1 MANKPRHRRFG
12 NIRKRASGRYQ
23 IRYPGPD
30 GRLRAGPETYE
41 RKSDAERALA
51 LIEAQ
56 VISGEW
62 ADSDRNKIKLQDYAA
77 YWIAQRAGLRPRTL
91 DLYTWL
97 CSKHINPHMGG
108 VPLGRLTT
116 PMIREWR
123 AKLLR
128 GGVSVSMAA
137 KAYRLLRS
145 ILTTAVEEDKILP
158 RNPCRVRGAGTELTP
173 ERPVL
178 TVAQVFELA
187 ELVGRRP
194 VGNIRRLPDGQYRLR
209 YRRHGVMRTAPEIY
223 STRRAAEA
231 ALWAMGTDGR
241 ADYDH
246 DRRYRALVL
255 LATFASLRWGEATAL
270 RRCDLDL
277 ATGIVRVHAAYAERS
292 TGELVLGPPKSRA
305 ARRILGVPSSIVPAL
320 REHLSLFVGPEA
332 EALMF
337 PGVKGGPLRRSNF
350 NKMAAWPQAVRV
362 IGAAGLHFH
371 DLRHTGNHFAAASG
385 ASLKDLMARMGHDS
399 ERAAII
405 YQHEARG
412 ADLAITSAIDAH
424 IETAKASQD
433 QPGDGAPQVQIE
445 SANGPLMAHGDQ
457 QEANELEIHVRR
469 AR

>member
-1 MANKPRHRRFG
+1 M
-12 NIRKRASGRYQ
+12 
-23 IRYPGPD
+23 
-30 GRLRAGPETYE
+30 
-41 RKSDAERALA
+41 
-51 LIEAQ
+51 
-56 VISGEW
+56 
-62 ADSDRNKIKLQDYAA
+62 
-77 YWIAQRAGLRPRTL
+77 
-91 DLYTWL
+91 
-97 CSKHINPHMGG
+97 
-108 VPLGRLTT
+108 
-116 PMIREWR
+116 
-123 AKLLR
+123 
-128 GGVSVSMAA
+128 
-137 KAYRLLRS
+137 
-145 ILTTAVEEDKILP
+145 TAVEEDKILA

-277 ATGIVRVHAAYAERS
+277 AVGIVRVHAAYAERS

-305 ARRILGVPSSIVPAL
+305 ARRLVGIPSSIIPTL
-320 REHLSLFVGPEA
+320 REHLALFISSEA
-332 EALMF
+332 DALIF

-350 NKMAAWPQAVRV
+350 NKMSAWPHAVR
-362 IGAAGLHFH
+362 AKGLHFH

-424 IETAKASQD
+424 IETAKASRG
-433 QPGDGAPQVQIE
+433 QPGDSTPQVQLK
-445 SANGPLMAHGDQ
+445 SGNGPWRSTRRQ
-457 QEANELEIHVRR
+457 QAREPCPACPLTWAFTSERVTRIELALSAWEVHRSAPLCCVTCGAACPPVAVSDLCCPPLI